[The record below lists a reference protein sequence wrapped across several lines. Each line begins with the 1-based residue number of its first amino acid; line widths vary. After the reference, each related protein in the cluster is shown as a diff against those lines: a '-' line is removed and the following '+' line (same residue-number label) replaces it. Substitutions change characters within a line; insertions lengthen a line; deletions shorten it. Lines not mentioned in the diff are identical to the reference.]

1 MNVISLCSMIF
12 FLFGSL
18 ATTKPAFL
26 GGVFVLY
33 WPTIVP
39 ISQHAPRQHRNIG
52 KTMDTEGKCRGEK
65 NKNQDKGRKAQ
76 KKNSVVPKLNF
87 NFNEWR
93 NRGVVMGRNV
103 ATSGSESSSG
113 KCVNSIFL
121 IKCTNKITEMK
132 NKIQVFYTQ
141 WFVFIKTRNSH

>member
-1 MNVISLCSMIF
+1 MIF

-39 ISQHAPRQHRNIG
+39 IIQHAPRQHRKIG

-87 NFNEWR
+87 NFNE
-93 NRGVVMGRNV
+93 
-103 ATSGSESSSG
+103 
-113 KCVNSIFL
+113 
-121 IKCTNKITEMK
+121 
-132 NKIQVFYTQ
+132 
-141 WFVFIKTRNSH
+141 